1 MGRFDDDINNLPW
14 HERDKQFEQNKR
26 DRQREDE
33 ENYRK
38 LSKEMEELSKR
49 NEEIFNYTNDYT
61 DYKDGYD
68 YEREGLKFWVFLI
81 LVTAISLYVY
91 EIPSIAKILR
101 LIGRLVLFIPILNDL
116 FEYPNCLSQYWLHK
130 YELASMPLV
139 FIFNSVILKLL
150 IKKIWRRK

>member
-49 NEEIFNYTNDYT
+49 NEEIFNYTNYYT
-61 DYKDGYD
+61 DYKDGHG

-101 LIGRLVLFIPILNDL
+101 LIGRLVLLIPILNDL
-116 FEYPNCLSQYWLHK
+116 FEYPNYLSQYWLHK